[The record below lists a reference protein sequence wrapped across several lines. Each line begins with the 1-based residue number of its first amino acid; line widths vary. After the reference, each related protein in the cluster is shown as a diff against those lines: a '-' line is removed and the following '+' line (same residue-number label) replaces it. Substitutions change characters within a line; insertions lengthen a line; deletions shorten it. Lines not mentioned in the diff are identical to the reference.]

1 MQMFTRFLERKL
13 WAQKQE
19 DVIDILMFDESIRIK
34 KLRKRGMS
42 LLKRVSI
49 HFLTFIFDRVYH
61 RPSWMIR
68 LKGMTQTMTA
78 NVSLLCASQ

>member
-1 MQMFTRFLERKL
+1 MFTRFLERKM

-42 LLKRVSI
+42 LLKRVSA
-49 HFLTFIFDRVYH
+49 HFMIFIFNRVYH
-61 RPSWMIR
+61 LPSWTIR
-68 LKGMTQTMTA
+68 LKGMTPIMIA
-78 NVSLLCASQ
+78 NVSLHCASQ